1 MATIFN
7 KNGDLIYNGQIIDG
21 QKQGAGVSV
30 DPETHCVFVE
40 KYENNEKVGQATLF
54 DADGNLIYSGGWQNG
69 KRQGHGT
76 AFDKNGNVVY
86 TGEWKDDRY
95 ENGILYRHVQN
106 EDKA

>member
-1 MATIFN
+1 MLNNLPAISSRN
-7 KNGDLIYNGQIIDG
+7 LLQ
-21 QKQGAGVSV
+21 
-30 DPETHCVFVE
+30 E
-40 KYENNEKVGQATLF
+40 KFYWKTNN
-54 DADGNLIYSGGWQNG
+54 GNLIYSGGWQNG

>member
-1 MATIFN
+1 MR
-7 KNGDLIYNGQIIDG
+7 
-21 QKQGAGVSV
+21 
-30 DPETHCVFVE
+30 HCCFGGH
-40 KYENNEKVGQATLF
+40 YENNEKAGQATLF

>member
-1 MATIFN
+1 M
-7 KNGDLIYNGQIIDG
+7 
-21 QKQGAGVSV
+21 
-30 DPETHCVFVE
+30 
-40 KYENNEKVGQATLF
+40 
-54 DADGNLIYSGGWQNG
+54 IYSGGWQDG